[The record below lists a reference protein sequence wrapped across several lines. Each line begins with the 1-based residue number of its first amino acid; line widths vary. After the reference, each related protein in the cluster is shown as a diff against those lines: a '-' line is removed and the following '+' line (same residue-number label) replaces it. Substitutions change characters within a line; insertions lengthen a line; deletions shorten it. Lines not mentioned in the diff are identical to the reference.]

1 MSANLRQSFL
11 MSALSDLSDGARW
24 FGPSGSF
31 RSFRWLPRHY
41 YPELWMSDPGRQG
54 ALVCYPF
61 EILIPSANLFSRETP
76 PIEHARRYFVKGYN
90 QVFQAYRDIPHRI
103 YAVEVSGF
111 AMLAVFT
118 GTFRLDRAPLRIDL
132 SFMRRA
138 GPMPTISDTR
148 QCTTGRFLRAICLS
162 PGQSA
167 LWVGEVLRTSD
178 TEESALS
185 AALIEMQMRRPDI
198 AELFKSCRRA
208 YPAYYIGRAGQR
220 LIMMLGFGP
229 EDPPALLLVIDQPD
243 NGAILQKEARRRNRW
258 RQAEKVRESFA
269 RSR

>member
-31 RSFRWLPRHY
+31 RFFRWLPRHY

-61 EILIPSANLFSRETP
+61 ESPILSASLFSRETP
-76 PIEHARRYFVKGYN
+76 PIEHARLYFVKGYN
-90 QVFQAYRDIPHRI
+90 QVFEAYRDILHRI
-103 YAVEVSGF
+103 YAVGASGF

-148 QCTTGRFLRAICLS
+148 QCTTGRFLRAMCLS

-185 AALIEMQMRRPDI
+185 VALIEMQMRRPDI
-198 AELFKSCRRA
+198 AKLFESCRRA
-208 YPAYYIGRAGQR
+208 YPAYYIGRARQGP
-220 LIMMLGFGP
+220 IMMLGFGP
-229 EDPPALLLVIDQPD
+229 EDPPALLAIDQPD
-243 NGAILQKEARRRNRW
+243 NGAILQKEARRRNQW
-258 RQAEKVRESFA
+258 CQVEKVRESFA